1 MVSVAG
7 LVGENIKD
15 STLELEGSDLVN
27 NLRGVSLLRDEGAL
41 GVGEGEDGGAKF
53 HDFECSVL
61 SNISRA
67 RYGDEGGRLV
77 EAEFRASLGNHLGIL
92 KIKVSSCVI
101 CK

>member
-7 LVGENIKD
+7 LVGKNIKA
-15 STLELEGSDLVN
+15 SALELKGSDLVN
-27 NLRGVSLLRDEGAL
+27 NLRGISLLRDEGTL

-77 EAEFRASLGNHLGIL
+77 EAEFRAILGNHLGIL